1 MTCGDGALQTRGT
14 CWFFSII
21 NGLLMAENGQKIL
34 FDHLEKFYKSLTAAE
49 KAQFDDGIPAPCVK
63 DLIKAKR
70 IYFYKF
76 LDQYL
81 CFRSGPRSISLK
93 AGRSANILGG
103 ASLVG
108 TLAKTHAGGQGAFTA
123 EELPKILKHLGITD
137 YLEADKDGKLPEDKK
152 MQRPH
157 FVVCK
162 NGTRGYM
169 DSVPKFRPK
178 TYSLMCCSISI
189 GNSKASN
196 ATKHRFHAISGFVC
210 DGKGYLFDSN
220 QRKPFPC
227 DWWKWKDLKRV
238 VNTEV
243 ALAYDFFAGGQI
255 NYMSYNYIMFSNNS
269 YTDGIKPTCKLKY
282 KKTTTPSLASSN
294 YNRKNFNNYIKVFK
308 PAQQAALK
316 RARALHMKK
325 PLLNTAFFNSLLE
338 STKSK
343 IEGRQQV
350 ANLRNAG
357 YRINQN
363 AYDKFIAQLNV
374 KFASPRLTSPTSPA
388 YSPVN
393 NQVDFYYA
401 KQRMAQEKTM
411 TGRLRVYSEVWKKFP
426 VHERKVLAHFRNHG
440 KWLPKNHFK
449 KTSPILKGPI
459 KRKPR
464 SPSPNLPMPIPL
476 NSPRTERRKNLVSK
490 FNNYWKELDKNNRNA
505 VRNYIASHKSPSP
518 KPKSPSPKTSY
529 RNLLNYK
536 ENINALKTA
545 KARAEWFKAK
555 KPLLSRYQ
563 VDSLRQYIK
572 TKNQANRNRREA
584 KRFKIVKA

>member
-21 NGLLMAENGQKIL
+21 NGLLMSENGQKIL

-49 KAQFDDGIPAPCVK
+49 KAQFDDGVPAPCVK
-63 DLIKAKR
+63 DLIRVKR

-103 ASLVG
+103 ASLAG

-123 EELPKILKHLGITD
+123 EELPKVLKHLGITD

-152 MQRPH
+152 KQRPH

-162 NGTRGYM
+162 NGARGYM
-169 DSVPKFRPK
+169 DNIPKFRPT

-189 GNSKASN
+189 GNTNASN
-196 ATKHRFHAISGFVC
+196 ATQHSFHAISGFVC

-227 DWWKWKDLKRV
+227 NWWNWKDLKRV
-238 VNTEV
+238 VNNEV

-269 YTDGIKPTCKLKY
+269 YTDSIKPMCKLKY
-282 KKTTTPSLASSN
+282 KKTKTPSLAPSN
-294 YNRKNFNNYIKVFK
+294 YNRKNFNNYIKKFN

-316 RARALHMKK
+316 RARVRR
-325 PLLNTAFFNSLLE
+325 PVLNKAYFNSLLD
-338 STKSK
+338 TAKSML
-343 IEGRQQV
+343 EGHRQV
-350 ANLRNAG
+350 SNLRNAG
-357 YRINQN
+357 YRVDPE
-363 AYDKFIAQLNV
+363 AYNKFIDQLNA
-374 KFASPRLTSPTSPA
+374 KFASPKKLSTSPTSPA

-393 NQVDFYYA
+393 NQGTFYYA

-411 TGRLRVYSEVWKKFP
+411 AGRGRIYSEVWKKLP

-449 KTSPILKGPI
+449 KTSPTPKGPN
-459 KRKPR
+459 KPR
-464 SPSPNLPMPIPL
+464 SLSPLPMPIPI

-490 FNNYWKELDKNNRNA
+490 FNNYWKQLDKNNRNT
-505 VRNYIASHKSPSP
+505 VRNYIAARKSPSP
-518 KPKSPSPKTSY
+518 VVQNK
-529 RNLLNYK
+529 LNQGK
-536 ENINALKTA
+536 ILVNHMKTA
-545 KARAEWFKAK
+545 KERKEFLKIAATQLNKGNLATLRA
-555 KPLLSRYQ
+555 
-563 VDSLRQYIK
+563 YIK
-572 TKNQANRNRREA
+572 NKDQTNRNRRAA
-584 KRFKIVKA
+584 KKTVKK

>member
-1 MTCGDGALQTRGT
+1 
-14 CWFFSII
+14 
-21 NGLLMAENGQKIL
+21 
-34 FDHLEKFYKSLTAAE
+34 
-49 KAQFDDGIPAPCVK
+49 
-63 DLIKAKR
+63 
-70 IYFYKF
+70 
-76 LDQYL
+76 
-81 CFRSGPRSISLK
+81 
-93 AGRSANILGG
+93 
-103 ASLVG
+103 
-108 TLAKTHAGGQGAFTA
+108 
-123 EELPKILKHLGITD
+123 
-137 YLEADKDGKLPEDKK
+137 
-152 MQRPH
+152 
-157 FVVCK
+157 
-162 NGTRGYM
+162 
-169 DSVPKFRPK
+169 
-178 TYSLMCCSISI
+178 MCCSISI

-210 DGKGYLFDSN
+210 GGKGYLFDSN

-227 DWWKWKDLKRV
+227 DWWNWRDLKRV
-238 VNTEV
+238 VNNEV

-269 YTDGIKPTCKLKY
+269 YTDGIKLTCKLKY
-282 KKTTTPSLASSN
+282 KKTTTPALAASN

-316 RARALHMKK
+316 RARVRRMKD
-325 PLLNTAFFNSLLE
+325 PVLNKEFFNAVLE

-363 AYDKFIAQLNV
+363 AYDKFIDQLNA

-393 NQVDFYYA
+393 NHKPRSPSPVNNQGEFYYA

-411 TGRLRVYSEVWKKFP
+411 TGRLRVYSEIWKKFP

-449 KTSPILKGPI
+449 KTSPILKGS
-459 KRKPR
+459 KPR

-505 VRNYIASHKSPSP
+505 VRNYIARHKSPSP
-518 KPKSPSPKTSY
+518 VVQNKLAQGKI
-529 RNLLNYK
+529 L
-536 ENINALKTA
+536 INHMKTA
-545 KARAEWFKAK
+545 KERKEFLKIAATQVNKENLAVLRA
-555 KPLLSRYQ
+555 Y
-563 VDSLRQYIK
+563 V
-572 TKNQANRNRREA
+572 KNKDQANRNRREA

>member
-1 MTCGDGALQTRGT
+1 MNFFYGPTMVPCGEGALQTRGT

-34 FDHLEKFYKSLTAAE
+34 FDHLEKFYKSLTPAE

-103 ASLVG
+103 ASLTG
-108 TLAKTHAGGQGAFTA
+108 TLAKTHAGGKGAFTA
-123 EELPKILKHLGITD
+123 EELPKVLKHLGITD
-137 YLEADKDGKLPEDKK
+137 YLEADVNGKLPDDKK
-152 MQRPH
+152 KQRPH

-162 NGTRGYM
+162 NGARGYM

-196 ATKHRFHAISGFVC
+196 KTQDRFHAISGFVC
-210 DGKGYLFDSN
+210 GGKGYLFDSN

-227 DWWKWKDLKRV
+227 NWWDWRDLKSV

-282 KKTTTPSLASSN
+282 KNTKTPYLAPSN
-294 YNRKNFNNYIKVFK
+294 YNRNNFNNYIKKFN

-316 RARALHMKK
+316 RARVLR
-325 PLLNTAFFNSLLE
+325 PVLNKAFFNSVLE
-338 STKSK
+338 SAKSML
-343 IEGRQQV
+343 EGHRQV
-350 ANLRNAG
+350 MNLRNAG
-357 YRINQN
+357 YRIDRN
-363 AYDKFIAQLNV
+363 AYEKFANQLNA
-374 KFASPRLTSPTSPA
+374 KFASPSPTSPK

-393 NQVDFYYA
+393 NQGTFYYA

-411 TGRLRVYSEVWKKFP
+411 AGRGRIYSEVWKKLP
-426 VHERKVLAHFRNHG
+426 VHERKILAHFRNHG

-449 KTSPILKGPI
+449 KPK
-459 KRKPR
+459 

-476 NSPRTERRKNLVSK
+476 NSPRTERRKNIESK
-490 FNNYWKELDKNNRNA
+490 FNNYWKQLNKTNRNT
-505 VRNYIASHKSPSP
+505 VRNYIARHKSPSP
-518 KPKSPSPKTSY
+518 VVQNKLTQGKI
-529 RNLLNYK
+529 L
-536 ENINALKTA
+536 INHMKTA
-545 KARAEWFKAK
+545 KERKEFLKIAAKENLAVLRAYVKDK
-555 KPLLSRYQ
+555 
-563 VDSLRQYIK
+563 D
-572 TKNQANRNRREA
+572 QANRNRREA

>member
-1 MTCGDGALQTRGT
+1 
-14 CWFFSII
+14 
-21 NGLLMAENGQKIL
+21 
-34 FDHLEKFYKSLTAAE
+34 
-49 KAQFDDGIPAPCVK
+49 
-63 DLIKAKR
+63 
-70 IYFYKF
+70 
-76 LDQYL
+76 
-81 CFRSGPRSISLK
+81 
-93 AGRSANILGG
+93 
-103 ASLVG
+103 
-108 TLAKTHAGGQGAFTA
+108 
-123 EELPKILKHLGITD
+123 
-137 YLEADKDGKLPEDKK
+137 
-152 MQRPH
+152 
-157 FVVCK
+157 
-162 NGTRGYM
+162 
-169 DSVPKFRPK
+169 
-178 TYSLMCCSISI
+178 
-189 GNSKASN
+189 
-196 ATKHRFHAISGFVC
+196 
-210 DGKGYLFDSN
+210 
-220 QRKPFPC
+220 
-227 DWWKWKDLKRV
+227 V
-238 VNTEV
+238 VNNEV

-269 YTDGIKPTCKLKY
+269 YTDGIKLTCKLKY
-282 KKTTTPSLASSN
+282 KKTTTPALAASN
-294 YNRKNFNNYIKVFK
+294 YNRKNFNNYIKKFN

-316 RARALHMKK
+316 RAHALHLKK
-325 PLLNTAFFNSLLE
+325 PLLNKAFFNSLLG
-338 STKSK
+338 TAKSK

-363 AYDKFIAQLNV
+363 AYDKFIDQLNA
-374 KFASPRLTSPTSPA
+374 KFASPKSPTSPV

-393 NQVDFYYA
+393 NHKPRSPSPVNNQGEFYYA

-411 TGRLRVYSEVWKKFP
+411 TGRLRVYSEIWKKFP

-449 KTSPILKGPI
+449 KTSPILKGS
-459 KRKPR
+459 KPR

-505 VRNYIASHKSPSP
+505 VRNYIARH
-518 KPKSPSPKTSY
+518 KSPSPKTSY

-555 KPLLSRYQ
+555 KLSLPQYQ